1 MDLSTLNK
9 EQLAAVRHTEGPLL
23 LLAGAGSGK
32 TRVITFRIAYLL
44 RQLGVAPEQILAVT
58 FTNKAARE
66 MKERV
71 RELVGRRESRDMAVS
86 TFHSLGVRML
96 REDIEKLGYKKNFS
110 IYGAAD
116 QARLVRDLIRAS
128 TTGGRKYDAD
138 RILWLISDAK
148 NRLIPPE
155 AFTAGPRDEYAALAA
170 EVYPRYQRALK
181 AFNAVDFD
189 DILMLAVRLLR
200 DDPKVLCPLAGALS
214 LPHGRRVSGHQRRP
228 VPPAAAACAAA
239 PQPLRGRRRRPVDLR
254 LARRRSRQHPRL
266 RKGLSRRQGHQAGAE
281 LPLHGQYPGR
291 RQRRDPPTTA
301 SARRRLCGPRAGPGS
316 PIDYLRCEDE
326 EDEARRGGRARSTP
340 SGSATASNTAT
351 SPSSTA
357 PTSQSRA
364 FEEQLR
370 YENIPYV
377 LIGGQ
382 QFFDRKEVKDA
393 VAYFKVLV
401 NPRDEVNLLRILNY
415 PRRGIGETTADRLIR
430 YSAEKALPLWEV
442 LQDPCGIE
450 DLGQKALE
458 ATASFVALMEKYRF
472 RFRRPGLL
480 AETAREFLAEIGI
493 EDEIYRGAEDPNR
506 ARRRVDNVDEVLNA
520 LASFAER
527 EVRPTLAGFLEKVSL
542 LDGNDSMRGSKEE
555 KLTGDAVVLMSLH
568 SSKGLEFPHVFLV
581 GMEEGFLPHKK
592 SVDET
597 FDIDEERRLCYVGIT
612 RARRRLTLLGAS
624 RRRKYG
630 RQELRIPSRF
640 LEEIPRELL
649 REQCSQEPAVT
660 GPGEKEKLASNF
672 FSGIRGLLGE

>member
-1 MDLSTLNK
+1 MDLNTLNT

-44 RQLGVAPEQILAVT
+44 RQMGVATEQILALT

-66 MKERV
+66 MKDRV

-86 TFHSLGVRML
+86 TFHSLGVRLL

-116 QARLVRDLIRAS
+116 QARLVRDLMQS
-128 TTGGRKYDAD
+128 VETGGRKYDAD

-181 AFNAVDFD
+181 AFNALDFD
-189 DILMLAVRLLR
+189 DILMLTVRLLQ
-200 DDPKVLCPLAGALS
+200 DHPKVLSRCQE
-214 LPHGRRVSGHQRRP
+214 RFRYIMVDEYQDTN
-228 VPPAAAACAAA
+228 AAQYRLLRLLCAAHRNLCVVGDDD
-239 PQPLRGRRRRPVDLR
+239 QSIYGWRGADLGNI
-254 LARRRSRQHPRL
+254 LDFE
-266 RKGLSRRQGHQAGAE
+266 KD
-281 LPLHGQYPGR
+281 YPGAR
-291 RQRRDPPTTA
+291 VIKLEQNYRSSGNILSAANAVIANNRQRKPKALWTA
-301 SARRRLCGPRAGPGS
+301 DGEGS

-326 EDEARRGGRARSTP
+326 EDEARRVVEAVHAERFRHNLDYRDFAILYRT
-340 SGSATASNTAT
+340 N
-351 SPSSTA
+351 
-357 PTSQSRA
+357 SQSRP

-415 PRRGIGETTADRLIR
+415 PRRGIGESTADRLIR

-506 ARRRVDNVDEVLNA
+506 ARRRVDNVNEVLNA

-649 REQCSQEPAVT
+649 REECSREPAVT

>member
-32 TRVITFRIAYLL
+32 TRVITYRIAYLL
-44 RQLGVAPEQILAVT
+44 RQMGVRPDQILAVT

-71 RELVGRRESRDMAVS
+71 QELVGRRQSRDMVVA
-86 TFHSLGVRML
+86 TFHSLGVRLL

-110 IYGAAD
+110 IYGASD
-116 QARLVRDLIRAS
+116 QARLVRDLIQTVDTAD
-128 TTGGRKYDAD
+128 RKFDAD

-155 AFTAGPRDEYAALAA
+155 AFTAGHRDEYAALAA
-170 EVYPRYQRALK
+170 EVYPNYQRALK
-181 AFNAVDFD
+181 AFNALDFD
-189 DILMLAVRLLR
+189 DILMLTVRLLQ
-200 DDPKVLCPLAGALS
+200 DHSKVLARCQERFRYIMVDEYQDTNAAQYRLLRLLCAAHGNLCVVGDDDQSIYGWRGADLGNI
-214 LPHGRRVSGHQRRP
+214 LDFEKDFPGARVIKLEQNYRSSGNIL
-228 VPPAAAACAAA
+228 AAANAVIANN
-239 PQPLRGRRRRPVDLR
+239 
-254 LARRRSRQHPRL
+254 
-266 RKGLSRRQGHQAGAE
+266 
-281 LPLHGQYPGR
+281 
-291 RQRRDPPTTA
+291 RQRKPKALWTA
-301 SARRRLCGPRAGPGS
+301 DGEGNPV
-316 PIDYLRCEDE
+316 DYLRCEDE
-326 EDEARRGGRARSTP
+326 EDEARRVVEAIHAERFRHSLNYRDFAILYRT
-340 SGSATASNTAT
+340 N
-351 SPSSTA
+351 
-357 PTSQSRA
+357 SQSRP

-415 PRRGIGETTADRLIR
+415 PRRGIGESTADRLIR
-430 YSAEKALPLWEV
+430 FSAEQSLPLWEV
-442 LQDPCGIE
+442 LQDPSGIE
-450 DLGQKALE
+450 DLGQKAVE
-458 ATASFVALMEKYRF
+458 ATASFVTLMEKYRV

-480 AETAREFLAEIGI
+480 GETAREFLAEIGI
-493 EDEIYRGAEDPNR
+493 EDEIYRSAEDPNR
-506 ARRRVDNVDEVLNA
+506 ARRRVDNVNEVVNA
-520 LASFAER
+520 LASFEER
-527 EVRPTLAGFLEKVSL
+527 EARPTLAGFLEKVSL

-555 KLTGDAVVLMSLH
+555 KLAGDAVVLMSLH

-612 RARRRLTLLGAS
+612 RARRRLTLLNAA

-640 LEEIPRELL
+640 LDEIPRGLL
-649 REQCSQEPAVT
+649 REEAGKEPAVS
-660 GPGEKEKLASNF
+660 GAGEKEKLASNF
-672 FSGIRGLLGE
+672 FSGIRDLLGE

>member
-44 RQLGVAPEQILAVT
+44 RQLGVTPDQILAVT

-66 MKERV
+66 MKDRV

-86 TFHSLGVRML
+86 TFHSLGVRLL

-116 QARLVRDLIRAS
+116 QARLVRDLMQGVE
-128 TTGGRKYDAD
+128 TGGRKYDAD

-181 AFNAVDFD
+181 AFNALDFD
-189 DILMLAVRLLR
+189 DILMLTVRLLQ
-200 DDPKVLCPLAGALS
+200 DHPKVLSRCQERFRYIMVDEYQDTNAAQYRLLRLLCAAHRNLCVVGDDDQSIYGWRGADLGNI
-214 LPHGRRVSGHQRRP
+214 LDFEKDYPGARVIKLEQNYRSSGNIL
-228 VPPAAAACAAA
+228 AAANAVIANN
-239 PQPLRGRRRRPVDLR
+239 
-254 LARRRSRQHPRL
+254 
-266 RKGLSRRQGHQAGAE
+266 
-281 LPLHGQYPGR
+281 
-291 RQRRDPPTTA
+291 RQRKPKALWTA
-301 SARRRLCGPRAGPGS
+301 DGEGS

-326 EDEARRGGRARSTP
+326 EDEARRVVEAIHAERFRHSLKYRDFAILYRT
-340 SGSATASNTAT
+340 N
-351 SPSSTA
+351 
-357 PTSQSRA
+357 SQSRP

-415 PRRGIGETTADRLIR
+415 PRRGIGESTADRLIR

-506 ARRRVDNVDEVLNA
+506 ARRRVDNVNEVVNA
-520 LASFAER
+520 
-527 EVRPTLAGFLEKVSL
+527 AGLLRGTGSSADPGGISGESL
-542 LDGNDSMRGSKEE
+542 
-555 KLTGDAVVLMSLH
+555 
-568 SSKGLEFPHVFLV
+568 P
-581 GMEEGFLPHKK
+581 
-592 SVDET
+592 
-597 FDIDEERRLCYVGIT
+597 
-612 RARRRLTLLGAS
+612 ARR
-624 RRRKYG
+624 
-630 RQELRIPSRF
+630 
-640 LEEIPRELL
+640 
-649 REQCSQEPAVT
+649 
-660 GPGEKEKLASNF
+660 
-672 FSGIRGLLGE
+672 